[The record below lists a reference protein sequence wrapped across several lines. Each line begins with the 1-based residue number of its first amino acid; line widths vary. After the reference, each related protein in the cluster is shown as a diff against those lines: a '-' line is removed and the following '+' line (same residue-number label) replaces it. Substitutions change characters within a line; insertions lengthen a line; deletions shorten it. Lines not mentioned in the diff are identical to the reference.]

1 MIDNQSLMVRPPL
14 PGAQNEEDGD
24 GGSAALTNEIIN
36 ANLSNDLFP
45 PTSSDNFQNL
55 NSMQ

>member
-36 ANLSNDLFP
+36 ANLSNDMF

>member
-1 MIDNQSLMVRPPL
+1 MVRPPL

-36 ANLSNDLFP
+36 ANLSNDMF
-45 PTSSDNFQNL
+45 PTSSDNFQIL

>member
-24 GGSAALTNEIIN
+24 GGSAALTN
-36 ANLSNDLFP
+36 NDMFP
-45 PTSSDNFQNL
+45 ASSDL
-55 NSMQ
+55 NSMQQ